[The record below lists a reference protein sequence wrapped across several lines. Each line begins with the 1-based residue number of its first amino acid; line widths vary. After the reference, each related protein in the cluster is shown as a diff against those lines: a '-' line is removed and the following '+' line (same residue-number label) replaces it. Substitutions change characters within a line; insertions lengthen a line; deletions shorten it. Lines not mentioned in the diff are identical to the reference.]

1 MYKYTRKLTE
11 VTAKLKRLC
20 ISDLDGTLLDP
31 KPEITA
37 HTAEVINSLTAGGMY
52 FTFATARSIYS
63 AIPITSALDI
73 NVPCILMNGVSIY
86 DIKNKSY
93 IKSEFIDPAV
103 SAELL
108 RIYKR
113 HGVECFMY
121 RIDDGALTCYYEK
134 LTSRVMRSFAEV
146 RKHEYK
152 KPFVQCRLEDYADE
166 YTVYF
171 TTRGRYEELL
181 PVKLEAEKIE
191 GIDHAFYLDVYDDS
205 WYLEL
210 FSHKA
215 SKSNGLRFLR
225 EKYGFDEIV
234 AFGDNLNDLPMFAE
248 ADIKVAVGN
257 ARDEVKA
264 AADYVIG
271 TNSEDGV
278 ARWLHDEFKVEN

>member
-1 MYKYTRKLTE
+1 
-11 VTAKLKRLC
+11 
-20 ISDLDGTLLDP
+20 
-31 KPEITA
+31 
-37 HTAEVINSLTAGGMY
+37 
-52 FTFATARSIYS
+52 
-63 AIPITSALDI
+63 
-73 NVPCILMNGVSIY
+73 MNGVSIY
-86 DIKNKSY
+86 DIKNERY

-103 SAELL
+103 SAELI

-121 RIDDGALTCYYEK
+121 RIDRGALTCYYEE
-134 LTSRVMRSFAEV
+134 LTSRVMQSFAEV
-146 RKHEYK
+146 RKQQYK
-152 KPFVQCRLEDYADE
+152 KPFVQCRLEECADE

-191 GIDHAFYLDVYDDS
+191 GIDYAFYLDVYDDS

-225 EKYGFDEIV
+225 DKYGFDEIV

-264 AADYVIG
+264 AADIVIG

-278 ARWLHDEFKVEN
+278 AKWLDDELSR